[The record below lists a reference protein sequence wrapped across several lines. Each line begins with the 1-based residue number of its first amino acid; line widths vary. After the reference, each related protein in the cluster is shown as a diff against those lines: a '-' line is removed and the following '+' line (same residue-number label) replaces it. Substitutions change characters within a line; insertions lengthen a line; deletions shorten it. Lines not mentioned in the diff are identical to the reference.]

1 MGKFQIPL
9 LIDHHL
15 HPYMYAALRDCIDL
29 RFVQKKEDA
38 LSILKTGKKD
48 DINVAIGWNNSLY
61 SFTDEEIDP
70 VPPSFILNASLHSY
84 TMNKPAVDILRDKSK
99 EIVDHLGDREWAER
113 NFHVVVEFAERL
125 NPCTLGKL
133 KDYCN
138 DLLKQGVWFA
148 EEMLLIHEEE
158 IGLFKEA
165 GLIDRTRFWVDIST
179 YKTLSKDARKHIH
192 GIKIFTDGAFGSK
205 TANIKTPF
213 LTGETGIQVFSD
225 DELRHKI
232 LDIAELGI
240 AVAIHAIG
248 DGAVDQVIGIVSNEK
263 EKTGSIPEIRIE
275 HSQLITRSN
284 AERAKQLGIILSM
297 QPNFNVDSLFYT
309 DRLPEKYIRQNNPF
323 RMLIDD
329 IGFVPGKDLIF
340 GSDGMPYGIDDS
352 LKCSL
357 FPPNPSQKLTLDE
370 YIAGYCMPDMENGHI
385 EIEIDDEKQLITT
398 EVVVKDKD

>member
-1 MGKFQIPL
+1 MEKFQIPL

-15 HPYMYAALRDCIDL
+15 HPYMYAALKDCIDL
-29 RFVQKKEDA
+29 RFVQKKEEA
-38 LSILKTGKKD
+38 LSILKNGNKD

-125 NPCTLGKL
+125 NPCTLEKL
-133 KDYCN
+133 KDYYN

-148 EEMLLIHEEE
+148 EEMLLIHEDE

-179 YKTLSKDARKHIH
+179 YKTLSKDAQKHIH

-213 LTGETGIQVFSD
+213 LTGEKGIQVFSN
-225 DELRHKI
+225 DELRQKI
-232 LDIAELGI
+232 ADVAELGI

-248 DGAVDQVIGIVSNEK
+248 DGAVDQVIGILSDLK
-263 EKTGSIPEIRIE
+263 EDIKSIPEIRIE
-275 HSQLITRSN
+275 HSQLITRVK
-284 AERAKQLGIILSM
+284 AERAKELCVTLSM

-370 YIAGYCMPDMENGHI
+370 YIAGYCMPDMENGYI
-385 EIEIDDEKQLITT
+385 EVEIDEERQEINT